1 MLRDQM
7 ITFLETT
14 VIFLLLTNAIS
25 VFAATYAFSVA
36 NGAARRGREAGAAVA
51 RKANDALGAVWPGS
65 GH

>member
-1 MLRDQM
+1 MLREQM

-25 VFAATYAFSVA
+25 VFAATYAITVA
-36 NGAARRGREAGAAVA
+36 TGASRRSREAGAVVA
-51 RKANDALGAVWPGS
+51 RKANGALSAVWPSS

>member
-25 VFAATYAFSVA
+25 IFAAAYAIAVA
-36 NGAARRGREAGAAVA
+36 TGAERRGREAGAVLAQRA
-51 RKANDALGAVWPGS
+51 TGALTAVWPAS
-65 GH
+65 GR